1 MRFDLDPP
9 HCVGALR
16 IGTSREEARKELE
29 KLGQCRPF
37 ARYNSPPGW
46 LVDRGRS
53 GNGTTAIFAYCD
65 PGGQVN
71 AIEFGTPGFGTPAE
85 DEIVYRAIDVFRS
98 PVAEVVA
105 AIRRLGE
112 IVDEEEAAS
121 SFVAPNVLL
130 ALWRDGGPPVD
141 LMGGS
146 SISSLRLSLAPA
158 TRRTQQPLDDTARA
172 APAALA

>member
-9 HCVGALR
+9 HGVGALR

-37 ARYNSPPGW
+37 ARYDSPPGW

-71 AIEFGTPGFGTPAE
+71 AIEFGTPGFGTRAE
-85 DEIVYRAIDVFRS
+85 DEIVYRDIDVFRS
-98 PVAEVVA
+98 PASEVVA

-112 IVDEEEAAS
+112 IVEEEEAAS

-130 ALWRDGGPPVD
+130 ALWRDGGPRGPD
-141 LMGGS
+141 GRPLYFESAFIARPGYKKN
-146 SISSLRLSLAPA
+146 A
-158 TRRTQQPLDDTARA
+158 TATGI
-172 APAALA
+172 

>member
-9 HCVGALR
+9 YGVGALR
-16 IGTSREEARKELE
+16 IGMTREEARKALE
-29 KLGQCRPF
+29 TLGQCRPF
-37 ARYNSPPGW
+37 ARHNSPPGW

-65 PGGQVN
+65 ASGQVN

-85 DEIVYRAIDVFRS
+85 DEIVYRDIDVFRS

-130 ALWRDGGPPVD
+130 ALWRDGGPRGRDGRQLYFESAFIARP
-141 LMGGS
+141 GYKKN
-146 SISSLRLSLAPA
+146 A
-158 TRRTQQPLDDTARA
+158 TATG
-172 APAALA
+172 